1 MTFEIALV
9 LIILLVALVLFVT
22 EWIPMDVTAL
32 LVLGSLA
39 VTGLVDGRQ
48 AFSGFSNPAVITV
61 WAMFILSEGLTR
73 TGVANRIGQWVMKT
87 AGHGEAR
94 LIIVVML
101 TSGGLSAIMNN
112 IGVAALMLPVVIHI
126 ARRTGCPPSR
136 LLMPLAYGTLL
147 GGLTTMIGTPPNLL
161 VSDAL
166 RERGLETF
174 GLFSYTPV
182 GLVAMLAGV
191 GFIAFVGRH
200 FLPRTD
206 PVKESTQGVNLE
218 EEYALRDRTFVMRL
232 SQGSLL
238 AGTALGESRLGS
250 ALGLNVV
257 AVTRDGRLVSAPA
270 PDFVLRDGDSLITQG
285 RLDRLEEL
293 QGWQTFA
300 LDAREGDLNGLVG
313 QGLAVAEVRIAK
325 DSWLVGKA
333 LFETDFRSRFGAVV
347 LVIRRSAAR
356 KRGEVSAT
364 VLTAGDRLLVQG
376 RAEKIA
382 ALAKNPV
389 FDRFEPGAADDLAR
403 VEELKEKIFEVTVPD
418 NSVLVGQTLA
428 ECRLGDAFGLRV
440 LGIDRKGARLLL
452 PEPEEEIQAGDQ
464 LIIHGTRQDLRILR
478 GLQELEIESETAP
491 DLSVLE
497 SDRVGMVEVT
507 LAPRSSLAGVV
518 LRQLHFRER
527 FGLQVLAIW
536 RGGRAYRSN
545 LRDMRL
551 EFGDAFL
558 VMGERDR
565 LALFQEESDFLVLT
579 PTVKNVFRTE
589 RAPLATVIMAAVLV
603 PVLFG
608 WLPIAVSA
616 VCGVAFM
623 VLAGCLKMDEAYRAI
638 EWRAV
643 FLIAGMIPLGTAM
656 QDTGAASLVAE
667 AVVDFLGPLG
677 PWPVIIGLYVITAAA
692 TTIIP
697 TAALVLLMAPIT
709 IQTCTELGVSPLTGM
724 MAIAM
729 AASASFTSPI
739 SHPANILVMGPG
751 GYRFVDYL
759 KLGIPLALVVFLA
772 VFAVLPIFWPLH
784 P

>member
-9 LIILLVALVLFVT
+9 LTILLVALVLFVT
-22 EWIPMDVTAL
+22 EWMPMDVTAL

-39 VTGLVDGRQ
+39 VTGLVDGGQ

-73 TGVANRIGQWVMKT
+73 TGVANRIGLWVMKM
-87 AGHGEAR
+87 AGRGEAG
-94 LIIVVML
+94 LIIIVML
-101 TSGGLSAIMNN
+101 ASGGLSAFMNN
-112 IGVAALMLPVVIHI
+112 IGVAALMLPVVVQV

-161 VSDAL
+161 VSNAL
-166 RERGLETF
+166 RERGLEAF
-174 GLFSYTPV
+174 GLFSYAPV
-182 GLVAMLAGV
+182 GLVAMLVGV
-191 GFIAFVGRH
+191 GFVAFVGRH
-200 FLPRTD
+200 LLPRTD
-206 PVKESTQGVNLE
+206 PVKESTKDVNLE
-218 EEYALRDRTFVMRL
+218 EEYLLRDRTFVMRL
-232 SQGSLL
+232 GRNSLL

-270 PDFVLRDGDSLITQG
+270 PDFILREGDSLITQG
-285 RLDRLEEL
+285 RLNRLEEL
-293 QGWQTFA
+293 QGWRAFA
-300 LDAREGDLNGLVG
+300 LDAREGDLNGLAG
-313 QGLAVAEVRIAK
+313 HGLSVAEVRIAEG
-325 DSWLVGKA
+325 SWLVGKA
-333 LFETDFRSRFGAVV
+333 LFETDFRNRFGAVV
-347 LVIRRSAAR
+347 LVIRRSTAK
-356 KRGEVSAT
+356 KRSEVSAT
-364 VLTAGDRLLVQG
+364 VLGPGDRLLVQG
-376 RAEKIA
+376 QSDKIA
-382 ALAKNPV
+382 ALESNPA
-389 FDRFEPGAADDLAR
+389 FDHFEPGAADDLAR
-403 VEELKEKIFEVTVPD
+403 VEELKEKIFEVAVPD
-418 NSVLVGQTLA
+418 ESILVGQTLA

-440 LGIDRKGARLLL
+440 LGIDRAGARILL
-452 PEPEEEIQAGDQ
+452 PEPEEEIQLGDQ

-497 SDRVGMVEVT
+497 SDQVGMVEVT
-507 LAPRSSLAGVV
+507 LAPRSSLAGGV

-527 FGLQVLAIW
+527 FGVQVLAIW

-545 LRDMRL
+545 LRDMKL

-565 LALFQEESDFLVLT
+565 LALLQEENDFLVLT
-579 PTVKNVFRTE
+579 PTVKDVFRTE
-589 RAPLATVIMAAVLV
+589 KAPLATAIMTAVLV

-608 WLPIAVSA
+608 WLSIAVSA

-643 FLIAGMIPLGTAM
+643 FLIAGMIPLGLAM
-656 QDTGAASLVAE
+656 QDTGAASLLAE
-667 AVVDFLGPLG
+667 GVVGVLGPFG
-677 PWPVIIGLYVITAAA
+677 PWPVIVGLYLVTAAA

-772 VFAVLPIFWPLH
+772 VFAVLPLFWPLY

>member
-1 MTFEIALV
+1 MSFEIALV
-9 LIILLVALVLFVT
+9 LTILLVALVLFVT

-39 VTGLVDGRQ
+39 VTGLVDRRE

-61 WAMFILSEGLTR
+61 WAMFILSEGLAR
-73 TGVANRIGQWVMKT
+73 TGVANRMGQWVMKT
-87 AGHGEAR
+87 AGRGEAR
-94 LIIVVML
+94 LIVVVML
-101 TSGGLSAIMNN
+101 ASGGLSAFMNN
-112 IGVAALMLPVVIHI
+112 IGVAALMLPVVIHV

-161 VSDAL
+161 VSEAL
-166 RERGLETF
+166 RERGLAAF

-182 GLVAMLAGV
+182 GLAAMLVGV
-191 GFIAFVGRH
+191 GFVAFVGRH
-200 FLPRTD
+200 FLPRAD
-206 PVKESTQGVNLE
+206 PVKESTEGVNLE

-232 SQGSLL
+232 GHGSLL
-238 AGTALGESRLGS
+238 AGTALGDSRLGS

-257 AVTRDGRLVSAPA
+257 AVTRDGSLVSAPG
-270 PDFVLRDGDSLITQG
+270 PDFILRQGDSLITQG

-293 QGWQTFA
+293 QGWRAFA

-313 QGLAVAEVRIAK
+313 QGLAVAEVRISK

-347 LVIRRSAAR
+347 LVIRRATAE
-356 KRGEVSAT
+356 KRGGVPAT
-364 VLTAGDRLLVQG
+364 VLAAGDRLLVQG

-382 ALAKNPV
+382 ALEIDPAFN
-389 FDRFEPGAADDLAR
+389 RFEPGAAKDLAR
-403 VEELKEKIFEVTVPD
+403 VEELKEKIFEVAVPD
-418 NSVLVGQTLA
+418 DSVLVGQTLA

-440 LGIDRKGARLLL
+440 LGIDRSGARLLL
-452 PEPEEEIQAGDQ
+452 PEPEERIQSGDQ

-497 SDRVGMVEVT
+497 SAQVGMVEVT
-507 LAPRSSLAGVV
+507 LAPRSSLAGFV

-545 LRDMRL
+545 LRDMKL

-565 LALFQEESDFLVLT
+565 LALLQEESDFLVLT
-579 PTVKNVFRTE
+579 PTVKDVFRTKK
-589 RAPLATVIMAAVLV
+589 AILATIIMAAVLV

-616 VCGVAFM
+616 VCGVALM
-623 VLAGCLKMDEAYRAI
+623 VLAGCLKMEEAYRAI

-656 QDTGAASLVAE
+656 QDTGAASLLAE
-667 AVVDFLGPLG
+667 GMVDLLGPLG
-677 PWPVIIGLYVITAAA
+677 PWPVIVGLYLITAAA

-772 VFAVLPIFWPLH
+772 VFAVLPIFWPLY